1 VVQAFTLANGLLPA
15 TATTTTAQVFPYPGA
30 ALGISANGST
40 NGILWAVRKN
50 GAAAGTLHA
59 YNAGNLAIEL
69 YNSDQAASRDTLD
82 TAAKFSIPLAVN
94 GHVYV
99 ASESKF
105 TIYGL
110 LP

>member
-1 VVQAFTLANGLLPA
+1 V
-15 TATTTTAQVFPYPGA
+15 
-30 ALGISANGST
+30 SANGSS

-50 GAAAGTLHA
+50 GAGAGTLHA
-59 YNAGNLAIEL
+59 YDAANLAIEL
-69 YNSDQAASRDTLD
+69 YNSDQAGTRDTLD
-82 TAAKFSIPLAVN
+82 VAAKFSILTVIN